1 MDVASKKIII
11 RLKSDQGNYL
21 AVSETDNTN
30 LDLSTAD
37 SSNSHW
43 EFIAN
48 SDNTAI
54 QLKNVYTN
62 KYSPVHKCWPKTHPC
77 YPRALTAFLGIKKKK
92 IQMANSKK
100 LRFSKPSIPNIFA
113 KLSKIGPWISN
124 KTDTKGVNVTQ
135 PIWLLGLRSFK

>member
-92 IQMANSKK
+92 SKWPTQKNYVFQNPPFPIFLQSLARLVLGSVIK
-100 LRFSKPSIPNIFA
+100 LIRRVSM
-113 KLSKIGPWISN
+113 
-124 KTDTKGVNVTQ
+124 
-135 PIWLLGLRSFK
+135 

>member
-1 MDVASKKIII
+1 MKFPPIIGDILDVASKNIII

-30 LDLSTAD
+30 VLYLTTAD

-43 EFIAN
+43 EFTAN

-54 QLKNVYTN
+54 QLKNVYSK

-77 YPRALTAFLGIKKKK
+77 YPRTFDCFSWDSVKKFFQNGQLKKTMFFKPVNSQYFLR
-92 IQMANSKK
+92 N
-100 LRFSKPSIPNIFA
+100 
-113 KLSKIGPWISN
+113 
-124 KTDTKGVNVTQ
+124 
-135 PIWLLGLRSFK
+135 